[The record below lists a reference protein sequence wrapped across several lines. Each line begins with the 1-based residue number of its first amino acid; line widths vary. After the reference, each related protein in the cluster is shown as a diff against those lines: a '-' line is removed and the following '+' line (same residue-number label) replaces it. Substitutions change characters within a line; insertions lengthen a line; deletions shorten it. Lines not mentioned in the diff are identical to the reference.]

1 MNAIEKYFFSAK
13 IVSERLD
20 KMKTLPNGEIIFED
34 IGLNIPEILLPAG
47 DDRNFWESWAC
58 VACDQYT
65 SQPDY
70 WRRVAH
76 AVQGKMSA
84 FHLMLPEIYLEES
97 DVDARIEKIN
107 STMSEYMENG
117 VLRKQTP
124 SVILVE
130 RDTKASPVRRGVV
143 MALDLEAYDFNKG
156 SGSLVRATEGTVV
169 ERIPP
174 RMKIR
179 KNAVLE
185 MPHVMILIDDPERTV
200 VEPLFEA
207 DSQMAYDFELMEKGG
222 HIKGRRLTD
231 LSAIKK
237 AAEALRMLGNK
248 KHFTQKYGVP
258 ENTPVL
264 LYAVGDGNH
273 SLASAKCHWEEL
285 KKQGADP
292 AHPARY
298 ALVEVVNI
306 HDEGIVFEPIHR
318 VLFHVNPAHFF
329 DELQGYFTDKA
340 SYMENIVDM
349 DAAEYPGCHT
359 VKYVGLGCKG
369 NVFIDKQV
377 HTLAVGA
384 LQEFIDYY
392 LKGHPESRVDYIHG
406 DDVVAE
412 LGSQPGN
419 IGFYLPAIDK
429 NDFFKT
435 VICNGSLPRKTFSMG
450 EAFEKRYYI
459 ECRKII

>member
-1 MNAIEKYFFSAK
+1 
-13 IVSERLD
+13 
-20 KMKTLPNGEIIFED
+20 MKKLSNGEFVFED
-34 IGLNIPEILLPAG
+34 IGLNIPNILLPEETDA
-47 DDRNFWESWAC
+47 DFWKSWAC

-70 WRRVAH
+70 WQRVEAL
-76 AVQGKMSA
+76 VKGKHST
-84 FHLMLPEIYLEES
+84 FDLMLPEIYLEEA
-97 DVDARIEKIN
+97 DVDSRIETIN
-107 STMSEYMENG
+107 NAMSSYIAEG
-117 VLRKQTP
+117 VLKEQSP

-143 MALDLEAYDFNKG
+143 MALDLETYDFNKG

-185 MPHVMILIDDPERTV
+185 MPHVMILIDDPGRTV

-207 DSQMAYDFELMEKGG
+207 DSQIVYDFELMEKGG
-222 HIKGRRLTD
+222 HIKGRRVTD
-231 LSAIKK
+231 ISAIKK
-237 AAEALRMLGNK
+237 AAEALRVLGDQ
-248 KHFTQKYGVP
+248 KHFTEKYSMP
-258 ENTPVL
+258 EDTPVL

-273 SLASAKCHWEEL
+273 SLASAKCHWEEC
-285 KKQGADP
+285 KKQGAGP
-292 AHPARY
+292 EHPARY

-340 SYMENIVDM
+340 SYMETIVDM
-349 DAAEYPGCHT
+349 DAVEYPGCHT
-359 VKYVGLGCKG
+359 VKYVGPGCKG
-369 NVFIDKQV
+369 NIFIDKQV

-419 IGFYLPAIDK
+419 MGFYLPAINK

-450 EAFEKRYYI
+450 EAFEKRYYM

>member
-1 MNAIEKYFFSAK
+1 
-13 IVSERLD
+13 
-20 KMKTLPNGEIIFED
+20 MKTLPNGEVIFND
-34 IGLNIPEILLPAG
+34 IGLNIPKLLLPRETTP
-47 DDRNFWESWAC
+47 DFWKSWAC

-70 WRRVAH
+70 WQRVEA
-76 AVQGKMSA
+76 ATAGKIST

-97 DVDARIEKIN
+97 DVDSRIEAIN
-107 STMSEYMENG
+107 RTMSDYIDRD
-117 VLRKQTP
+117 VLQEQSP
-124 SVILVE
+124 SVMLVE
-130 RDTKASPVRRGVV
+130 RDTKVSPVRKGVV
-143 MALDLEAYDFNKG
+143 LALDLEAYDFNKG

-179 KNAVLE
+179 KHAALE
-185 MPHVMILIDDPERTV
+185 MPHVMILIDDPDRTV

-207 DSQMAYDFELMEKGG
+207 DSQVIYDFDLMENGG
-222 HIKGRRLTD
+222 HVTGRRVTD
-231 LSAIKK
+231 QTAIEKTATALK
-237 AAEALRMLGNK
+237 ALCDPR
-248 KHFTQKYGVP
+248 HFTEKYGVA
-258 ENTPVL
+258 EDTPVL

-285 KKQGADP
+285 KKQGAAP
-292 AHPARY
+292 EHPARY

-306 HDEGIVFEPIHR
+306 HDEGILFEPIHR
-318 VLFHVNPAHFF
+318 VLFGANPNQFF
-329 DELQGYFTDKA
+329 DELEGYFTDKA

-349 DAAEYPGCHT
+349 GTETVEYPGCHT
-359 VKYVGLGCKG
+359 VRYIGATGKG
-369 NVFIDKQV
+369 HIFIDKQV

-384 LQEFIDYY
+384 FQEFLDYY

-419 IGFYLPAIDK
+419 MGFYLPPISK

-435 VICNGSLPRKTFSMG
+435 VIENGSLPRKTFSMG

-459 ECRKII
+459 ECRKIL